1 MMKKGLPDRNF
12 WSGKTVLVTGHTGFK
27 GGWLSLWLNQMG
39 ASVHGVAFDP
49 NTDPNLYTVAD
60 IKRSIGMDIR
70 NDIREY
76 EDVIDAFKKSSPDV
90 VFHLAAQPLV
100 RESYRDPLYTLEANI
115 MGSAHVLEAIRGT
128 PSVKVVVM
136 VTTDKVYENKEWVY
150 PYREVDPLG
159 GVDPY
164 SISKACAELVIS
176 SYRESFLRK
185 NRVSVSSVRAGNV
198 VGGGDWSMD
207 RLVPDAMKS
216 FMKGE
221 SLVVRNPDSVRPWQH
236 VLDPLCG
243 YLLLAEKQWGE
254 PELYARAWNFS
265 PEYESMTVG
274 ELAFE
279 LSKLWG
285 GGTIWFRKDVDAPHE
300 SGLLSLDSSLARK
313 HLGWRSRWNLH
324 EALRRTVDWY
334 KAFKDEKDMRMY
346 SLEQIKEY
354 CND

>member
-1 MMKKGLPDRNF
+1 MKKGLPDRNF

-27 GGWLSLWLNQMG
+27 GGWLSLWLSSMG
-39 ASVHGVAFDP
+39 ASVHGVALDP

-60 IKRSIGMDIR
+60 LGTVFGLDLRRDIR
-70 NDIREY
+70 NEEVIQDIKR
-76 EDVIDAFKKSSPDV
+76 ISPDV

-115 MGSAHVLEAIRGT
+115 MGSAHVLEAIRYT

-150 PYREVDPLG
+150 PYREVDALG

-164 SISKACAELVIS
+164 SMSKACAELVIS

-185 NRVSVSSVRAGNV
+185 NGVSVSSVRAGNV
-198 VGGGDWSMD
+198 VGGGDWSVD

-216 FMKGE
+216 FIKGE

-243 YLLLAEKQWGE
+243 YLLLAEKQWVV
-254 PELYARAWNFS
+254 PELYARAWNFA

-285 GGTIWFRKDVDAPHE
+285 GGTIWFKKEENAPHE
-300 SGLLSLDSSLARK
+300 SGLLTLNSSLARK
-313 HLGWRSRWNLH
+313 ELGWKPQWCLH

-334 KAFKDEKDMRMY
+334 KAFKEEQDMKKY

>member
-27 GGWLSLWLNQMG
+27 GGWLSLWLSSMG
-39 ASVHGVAFDP
+39 ASVHGLALNP

-115 MGSAHVLEAIRGT
+115 MGSAHVLEAIRET
-128 PSVKVVVM
+128 SSVKVVVM

-164 SISKACAELVIS
+164 SSSKACAELVIS

-185 NRVSVSSVRAGNV
+185 NGVSVSSVRAGNV
-198 VGGGDWSMD
+198 VGGGDWSVD
-207 RLVPDAMKS
+207 RLVPDAMKA

-221 SLVVRNPDSVRPWQH
+221 SLVVRNPKSVRPWQH
-236 VLDPLCG
+236 VLESLCG
-243 YLLLAEKQWGE
+243 YLLLAEKQWVV
-254 PELYARAWNFS
+254 PELYARAWNFA

-285 GGTIWFRKDVDAPHE
+285 GGTIWFKEEENAPHE
-300 SGLLSLDSSLARK
+300 AGLLTLDSSLARK
-313 HLGWRSRWNLH
+313 HLGWRPRWNLM
-324 EALRRTVDWY
+324 EALRSTVDWY
-334 KAFKDEKDMRMY
+334 KAFKEEQDMRMY

>member
-1 MMKKGLPDRNF
+1 MKKGLPDRNF

-27 GGWLSLWLNQMG
+27 GGWLSLWLSSMG
-39 ASVHGVAFDP
+39 ASIHGLALAP
-49 NTDPNLYTVAD
+49 NTEPNLYTVAD
-60 IKRSIGMDIR
+60 LGTVFGLDMRRDIR
-70 NDIREY
+70 NEEVIKDIKR
-76 EDVIDAFKKSSPDV
+76 ISPDV

-115 MGSAHVLEAIRGT
+115 MGSAHVLEAIRYT

-164 SISKACAELVIS
+164 SSSKACAELVIS
-176 SYRESFLRK
+176 SYRESFLK
-185 NRVSVSSVRAGNV
+185 SGGVSVSSVRAGNV

-216 FMKGE
+216 FLKSE

-243 YLLLAEKQWGE
+243 YLLLAEKQWVD
-254 PELYARAWNFS
+254 PERYARAWNFA

-285 GGTIWFRKDVDAPHE
+285 GGTIWFKKEENAPHE
-300 SGLLSLDSSLARK
+300 AGLLMLDSSLARK
-313 HLGWRSRWNLH
+313 GLGWKPRWSLH

-334 KAFKDEKDMRMY
+334 KAFKEEQDMKKY